1 MAQKTIQ
8 GRLEYLLEK
17 LDARCQ
23 GTVFVAPVAEVEE
36 EDNEEDEAE
45 TEALKNQMES
55 LEAKCRMCLLTFPK
69 KILLSDDSHQ

>member
-23 GTVFVAPVAEVEE
+23 GTVFEAPNIEAEE
-36 EDNEEDEAE
+36 EDDEEDEAE

-55 LEAKCRMCLLTFPK
+55 LEAKCRTCIFSARPMF
-69 KILLSDDSHQ
+69 SA